1 MARHSVPPSRPTP
14 EFGYDD
20 LLQVRH
26 GVTGGKQISL
36 VARGSPRHGFVLE
49 RHRRAPGEP
58 HSIQR
63 IDARDRAALAE
74 FVAQDPYAAQLGD
87 EYRAVLDALAAAAD
101 GPAEAAGPAGGQG
114 SPGAPGAS
122 GAPAPA
128 APRAPER
135 LPAYASECE
144 SDAELITLM
153 RRITGACGAVQCFF
167 HWFVYDERSGEV
179 AAHHLLIG
187 GDPAWAQ
194 QYVDRHWYLNDP
206 AVAHAHD
213 DTRPLRGSSLV
224 MPSGHWL
231 NRHGP
236 LHGMRSHQF
245 HPAHRRD
252 VATIGVLHV
261 STAAEPPGGEE
272 VLWAHRRPLRGL
284 ANELLEWQVLRRR
297 RELAATLSLEAREL
311 QALRLVARGGSA
323 RHVAAELGIA
333 ERAAYQLFTAINRKL
348 DSEHIKVSANKARQL
363 GLLGDGYIQE

>member
-1 MARHSVPPSRPTP
+1 MARHSVSPSRPIP

-26 GVTGGKQISL
+26 GVTDGKQIAL

-63 IDARDRAALAE
+63 INAGDRAALAA
-74 FVAQDPYAAQLGD
+74 FVAHDPYAAQLGD
-87 EYRAVLDALAAAAD
+87 EYRAVLDALAAAE
-101 GPAEAAGPAGGQG
+101 PAEG
-114 SPGAPGAS
+114 SGVA
-122 GAPAPA
+122 APA
-128 APRAPER
+128 AAHAPER

-144 SDAELITLM
+144 NDAELIALM
-153 RRITGACGAVQCFF
+153 RRITGACGAVQCFY
-167 HWFVYDERSGEV
+167 HWFMYDERSGEV
-179 AAHHLLIG
+179 SAHQLLIG

-194 QYVDRHWYLNDP
+194 RYVDRHWYLNDP
-206 AVAHAHD
+206 AVAHAQD
-213 DTRPLRGSSLV
+213 DTRPLRGSSLA
-224 MPSGHWL
+224 MPPGHWL
-231 NRHGP
+231 NRQGP

-252 VATIGVLHV
+252 VATVGVLHV

-272 VLWAHRRPLRGL
+272 ALWAHRRPLRGL

-311 QALRLVARGGSA
+311 RALRLVARGGSA
-323 RHVAAELGIA
+323 RHVAAELGVT
-333 ERAAYQLFTAINRKL
+333 ERAVYQLFTAINRKL